1 MYSIICKNNR
11 GISLVE
17 SIISVLLVSI
27 GLIAFMSLQ
36 PTSWKTSAR
45 TDYLG
50 RAIMVLNNEIMTREL
65 WIMNP
70 CNTVT
75 TGTVDKVLY
84 SSDQQTAQP
93 GDVSFNVQTVTSAV
107 SGSANTWKVTVNV
120 TWPPL
125 STRGITDNL
134 IVTRQESF
142 RFGCI

>member
-17 SIISVLLVSI
+17 SIISILLVSI
-27 GLIAFMSLQ
+27 GLIAFISLQ

-50 RAIMVLNNEIMTREL
+50 RAIMVLNNEIMTQEL

-84 SSDQQTAQP
+84 SSDQQTAQS
-93 GDVSFNVQTVTSAV
+93 GDVSFNVQTVTSTV
-107 SGSANTWKVTVNV
+107 SGSANTWKVSVKV

-125 STRGITDNL
+125 NTKGLTDNL
-134 IVTRQESF
+134 IITRQESF

>member
-1 MYSIICKNNR
+1 MSSIICKNKQ

-17 SIISVLLVSI
+17 SIISILLVSI
-27 GLIAFMSLQ
+27 GLIAFLSLQ
-36 PTSWKTSAR
+36 PTSWKTSSR

-50 RAIMVLNNEIMTREL
+50 RGIMVLNNEIMTQEL

-75 TGTVDKVLY
+75 TGTVNKVLY

-93 GDVSFNVQTVTSAV
+93 GDVSFTVQTVTSAIA
-107 SGSANTWKVTVNV
+107 GKANTWEVTVIV
-120 TWPPL
+120 SWPPL
-125 STRGITDNL
+125 NTKGITDNL

>member
-1 MYSIICKNNR
+1 MYNIICKNK

-17 SIISVLLVSI
+17 SIIAVLLVSV

-36 PTSWKTSAR
+36 PTAWKTSAH

-50 RAIMVLNNEIMTREL
+50 RAIMVLNNEIMTNEI

-70 CNTVT
+70 CNIVT
-75 TGTVDKVLY
+75 TGTVNKVVY
-84 SSDQQTAQP
+84 SSDQQTAQS
-93 GDVSFNVQTVTSAV
+93 GDLSFNVQTVTSTV
-107 SGSANTWKVTVNV
+107 TGRANTWMVSVTV
-120 TWPPL
+120 TWPPVN
-125 STRGITDNL
+125 TRGITDNI

>member
-1 MYSIICKNNR
+1 
-11 GISLVE
+11 
-17 SIISVLLVSI
+17 
-27 GLIAFMSLQ
+27 MSLQ

-50 RAIMVLNNEIMTREL
+50 RAIMVLNNEIMTQEL

-107 SGSANTWKVTVNV
+107 SGSANTWKVTVTV